1 MKDVEQLVKQNT
13 VKNSV
18 MVDKAIGYKISKK
31 NSKKKTSRQE
41 ITKVALLYFNQALQ
55 QELEMLQNLKLFSL
69 LSSYESYADREE
81 NEL

>member
-31 NSKKKTSRQE
+31 KFKEKSIETGDYQ
-41 ITKVALLYFNQALQ
+41 
-55 QELEMLQNLKLFSL
+55 
-69 LSSYESYADREE
+69 SSSSIF
-81 NEL
+81 